1 MKRRVLTLLVAAAP
15 LIFSVPLWATGKGE
29 SGSGS
34 GKIKATL
41 ITMDSIDEHWLKVKA
56 GAQAKANELG
66 NVELTFNAPP
76 GKVDAAVQLQMVED
90 AITKKSD
97 IILLAPLNKDALSP
111 GVEKAKKAGIK
122 VIIIDSAI
130 STPGYDAFFSTDN
143 GAAARTAADTLASLI
158 GETGKVAIVNAQA
171 GAGTTMTREN
181 DFKDQIAKKY
191 PNITVVGTQYSDGD
205 KTKALNIALDFITAN
220 PDLAGFYACNEGST
234 VGVGNAVDQKGL
246 AGTVKVVGFDWSAD
260 TKSLVERDIL
270 QATMVQNPYEMGYLG
285 LQAGVD
291 AYNGKT
297 ISPKDI
303 DTGVTVATQANAASI
318 K

>member
-1 MKRRVLTLLVAAAP
+1 MKRRILTLLAAAMV
-15 LIFSVPLWATGKGE
+15 IFQVPLWATGKSEG
-29 SGSGS
+29 GS

-56 GAQAKANELG
+56 GAQQKADELG
-66 NVELTFNAPP
+66 NIDLTFNAPP

-90 AITKKSD
+90 AITKQSD
-97 IILLAPLNKDALSP
+97 IILLAPLNKDALAP
-111 GVEKAKKAGIK
+111 GVEKARKAGIK

-130 STPGYDAFFSTDN
+130 STADYDAFFSTDN
-143 GAAARTAADTLASLI
+143 GAAARTAADTLAGLI
-158 GETGKVAIVNAQA
+158 NGTGKVAIVNAQA

-181 DFKDQIAKKY
+181 DFKDQIAKTY
-191 PNITVVGTQYSDGD
+191 PNITIVGTQYSDGD

-246 AGTVKVVGFDWSAD
+246 AGKVKVVGFDWSAD
-260 TKSLVERDIL
+260 TKSLVERGIL
-270 QATMVQNPYEMGYLG
+270 QASMVQNPFEMGYQG

-303 DTGVTVATQANAASI
+303 DTGVTVATTENSASI

>member
-1 MKRRVLTLLVAAAP
+1 MKKVVLTVLAVALPLV
-15 LIFSVPLWATGKGE
+15 FSVSLWAGGKTDA
-29 SGSGS
+29 SS
-34 GKIKATL
+34 GKVKVTL

-56 GAQAKANELG
+56 GAQAKADELG

-97 IILLAPLNKDALSP
+97 VILLAPLNKDALSP

-122 VIIIDSAI
+122 VIIIDSAV
-130 STPGYDAFFSTDN
+130 STSDYDAFFSTDN
-143 GAAARTAADTLASLI
+143 GAAARTAADTLAGLI
-158 GETGKVAIVNAQA
+158 GGTGKVAIVNAQA

-191 PNITVVGTQYSDGD
+191 PGITVVGTQYSDGD
-205 KTKALNIALDFITAN
+205 KTKALNIALDFLTAN

-234 VGVGNAVDQKGL
+234 VGVGNAVDQRGA
-246 AGTVKVVGFDWSAD
+246 AGKVKVVGFDWSAD

-270 QATMVQNPYEMGYLG
+270 QATMVQNPYEMGYQG
-285 LQAGVD
+285 VQAGID
-291 AYNGKT
+291 AHNGKA
-297 ISPKDI
+297 ISPKDA
-303 DTGVTVATQANAASI
+303 DTGVTVATKANAGSI

>member
-1 MKRRVLTLLVAAAP
+1 MKKVVLTVLAVALPLV
-15 LIFSVPLWATGKGE
+15 FSVSLWAGGKTDA
-29 SGSGS
+29 SS
-34 GKIKATL
+34 GKIKVTL

-56 GAQAKANELG
+56 GAQAKADELG

-97 IILLAPLNKDALSP
+97 VILLAPLNKDALSP

-122 VIIIDSAI
+122 VIIIDSAV
-130 STPGYDAFFSTDN
+130 STSDYDAFFSTDN
-143 GAAARTAADTLASLI
+143 GAAARTAADTLAELI
-158 GETGKVAIVNAQA
+158 GGTGKVAIVNAQA

-191 PNITVVGTQYSDGD
+191 PGITVVGTQYSDGD
-205 KTKALNIALDFITAN
+205 KTKALNIALDFLTAN
-220 PDLAGFYACNEGST
+220 PDLAGFYGCNEGST
-234 VGVGNAVDQKGL
+234 VGVGNAVDQRGA

-270 QATMVQNPYEMGYLG
+270 QATMVQNPYEMGYQG
-285 LQAGVD
+285 VQAGID
-291 AYNGKT
+291 AHNGKA
-297 ISPKDI
+297 ISPKDA
-303 DTGVTVATQANAASI
+303 DTGVTVATKANAGSI

>member
-1 MKRRVLTLLVAAAP
+1 MKRFFVLLAALALL
-15 LIFSVPLWATGKGE
+15 ICSGSLWANGNAQGA
-29 SGSGS
+29 SS

-41 ITMDSIDEHWLKVKA
+41 ITMDSIDEHWLKVRA
-56 GAQAKANELG
+56 GAQAKADELG

-76 GKVDAAVQLQMVED
+76 GKVDAAIQLQMVED

-97 IILLAPLNKDALSP
+97 IILLAPLNRDALSP
-111 GVEKAKKAGIK
+111 GVEKAKKAGVK
-122 VIIIDSAI
+122 VIIIDSAV
-130 STPGYDAFFSTDN
+130 STTDYDAFFSTDN
-143 GAAARTAADTLASLI
+143 GAAARTAADTLANLI
-158 GETGKVAIVNAQA
+158 DGTGKVAIVNAQA

-191 PNITVVGTQYSDGD
+191 PDITIVGTQYSDGD
-205 KTKALNIALDFITAN
+205 KTKALNIALDFLTAN

-234 VGVGNAVDQKGL
+234 VGVGNAIAQRDL
-246 AGTVKVVGFDWSAD
+246 AGQVKEVGFDWSAD
-260 TKSLVERDIL
+260 TKSLVDQGIL
-270 QATMVQNPYEMGYLG
+270 QASMVQNPYEMGYQG

-297 ISPKDI
+297 ISPKDN
-303 DTGVTVATQANAASI
+303 DTGVTVATKENQNTI

>member
-1 MKRRVLTLLVAAAP
+1 MKKWVFVLLAAFCSA
-15 LIFSVPLWATGKGE
+15 SLWAGGGKQAAD
-29 SGSGS
+29 

-41 ITMDSIDEHWLKVKA
+41 ITMDSMDEHWLKVRA
-56 GAQAKANELG
+56 GAQAKADELG

-90 AITKKSD
+90 AITKQSD
-97 IILLAPLNKDALSP
+97 IILLAPLNRDALTP
-111 GVEKAKKAGIK
+111 GVEKAKAAGIK
-122 VIIIDSAI
+122 VIIIDSAV
-130 STPGYDAFFSTDN
+130 STSDYDAFFSTDN

-158 GETGKVAIVNAQA
+158 GGKGKVAIVNAQA

-181 DFKDQIAKKY
+181 DFKDQIAKNY
-191 PNITVVGTQYSDGD
+191 PGITIVGTQYSDGD

-234 VGVGNAVDQKGL
+234 VGVGNAIAQRNL
-246 AGTVKVVGFDWSAD
+246 AGKVVEVGFDWSAD
-260 TKSLVERDIL
+260 TKALVENGVL
-270 QATMVQNPYEMGYLG
+270 QASMVQNPYEMGYQG

-291 AYNGKT
+291 AHSGKT
-297 ISPKDI
+297 VSPKDN
-303 DTGVTVATQANAASI
+303 DTGVTIATINNKDAI